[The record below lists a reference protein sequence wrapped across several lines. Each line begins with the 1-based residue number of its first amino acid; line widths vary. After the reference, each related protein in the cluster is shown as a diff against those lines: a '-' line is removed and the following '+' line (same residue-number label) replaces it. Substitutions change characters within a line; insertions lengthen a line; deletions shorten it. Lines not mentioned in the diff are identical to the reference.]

1 MSGTPLDF
9 RGLFMSETCDLCGNA
24 ALEQV
29 YAPQGS
35 SRGLTVWLCTHCG
48 LVQSLPRIDHAPR
61 RKASVS
67 ADADWGNVRYGKG
80 FRAEANLATLKP
92 FLAKHRSLRV
102 LDVGAS
108 RGAFSFEMKSAYP
121 NAEIV
126 GLEPDERVVGAWADK
141 PGFNWLH
148 ARLEDA
154 RLEPESF
161 DLIYSCHTLEHV
173 KSGRDALSHHW
184 HALKPHGHLLLE
196 VPNLAMIGLSDIVEE
211 FFIDKHLYH
220 YAARPLTRLLQA
232 TGFRTVV
239 AADPRDTVNL
249 TIVAVKGPA
258 DSTPVEADQRAVE
271 EASALIA
278 SYHATRMQNLAAL
291 TSVARM
297 IDAMA
302 PRKVAVW
309 GAGRL
314 LNSLILN
321 GGLKPASLAAVVDKH
336 LIRYA
341 SDAHGVPLTAPT
353 ELPAIK
359 PDVVVVMSRSFADEI
374 RAEALSRVP
383 GCEVI
388 AYTDLLARAKKQAA
402 A

>member
-1 MSGTPLDF
+1 
-9 RGLFMSETCDLCGNA
+9 MSETCDLCGNA

-35 SRGLTVWLCTHCG
+35 VRRLTVWLCTHCG

-61 RKASVS
+61 RQASVS

-80 FRAEANLATLKP
+80 FRAEANLSTLKP
-92 FLAKHRSLRV
+92 FLAKHRPLRV

-108 RGAFSFEMKSAYP
+108 RGAFSLEMKAAYP
-121 NAEIV
+121 AAEII
-126 GLEPDERVVGAWADK
+126 GLEPDERVVGAWAK
-141 PGFNWLH
+141 TPGFTWLH
-148 ARLEDA
+148 ARLEDT
-154 RLEPESF
+154 RPEPESF
-161 DLIYSCHTLEHV
+161 DVIYSCHTLEHV
-173 KSGRDALSHHW
+173 KSGREALRHHW
-184 HALKPHGHLLLE
+184 EALKPHGHLLIE
-196 VPNLAMIGLSDIVEE
+196 VPNLAMIGLGDIVEE

-220 YAARPLTRLLQA
+220 YSLRTLSRLLTA
-232 TGFRTVV
+232 SGFRPVV
-239 AADPRDTVNL
+239 VADPRDIVNV
-249 TIVAVKGPA
+249 TIVAVKA
-258 DSTPVEADQRAVE
+258 DNGAVPVESDAREVE
-271 EASALIA
+271 SATALIS
-278 SYHATRMQNLAAL
+278 SYHATRMRNLTAL

-321 GGLKPASLAAVVDKH
+321 GGLKPTSLAAVVDKH
-336 LIRYA
+336 LVRYA
-341 SDAHGVPLTAPT
+341 SDAHGVRLTAPT
-353 ELPAIK
+353 ELPSIK
-359 PDVVVVMSRSFADEI
+359 PDVVVVMSRSFANEI
-374 RAEALSRVP
+374 REEAQARVP

-388 AYTDLLARAKKQAA
+388 AYADLLARAKTQAA